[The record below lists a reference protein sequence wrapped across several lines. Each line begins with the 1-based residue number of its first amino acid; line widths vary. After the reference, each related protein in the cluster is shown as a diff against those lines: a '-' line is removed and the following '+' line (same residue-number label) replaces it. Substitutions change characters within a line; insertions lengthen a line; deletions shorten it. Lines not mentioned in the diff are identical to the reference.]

1 MDTIEIPGVCRQ
13 LVINFNNTWRIFN
26 SSREA
31 ERFCRNNKL
40 EVVSR
45 EIVKSSWVV
54 TVKRADSYI

>member
-45 EIVKSSWVV
+45 EIVGSSWVV